1 MYRVAPCQT
10 YQKGSPSPEEIL
22 QQSLDTTMA
31 LAIEIAL
38 GDRLAATVSR
48 KFQQERLLDQHR
60 LKVEVPVRVT
70 TIIGSLPEKIY
81 KAISSSRIWKGK
93 HLIPVM
99 DLYEYEYPCSWP
111 PAPFV
116 ITPELYEPD
125 NLRLAGRT
133 VFELLDRAG
142 LKPRVMYA
150 VDWKSNRGWLAI
162 AVEIETQAAPEPEN
176 QD

>member
-1 MYRVAPCQT
+1 MYRVVPGQT
-10 YQKGSPSPEEIL
+10 CHPEGIL
-22 QQSLDTTMA
+22 QQSLDTTIA
-31 LAIEIAL
+31 LAIELAL

-48 KFQQERLLDQHR
+48 RFQQASLVDQHR
-60 LKVEVPVRVT
+60 LKVEVPVRVAA
-70 TIIGSLPEKIY
+70 IIGSLPEKIY
-81 KAISSSRIWKGK
+81 KVIASSRIWKGK
-93 HLIPVM
+93 HLIPIM

-116 ITPELYEPD
+116 LTPELYDPD
-125 NLRLAGRT
+125 NLRLAGRA

-142 LKPRVMYA
+142 LKPRIMYT

-162 AVEIETQAAPEPEN
+162 AAEIETPAAPEPEN